1 MPSTGPGQP
10 SHPARTPLSHLHERA
25 GAWMFEFAGW
35 WMPVQYTGIVEEHRA
50 VRERAGLFDLSHMG
64 HLVVEGPDAAR
75 ALDALLTFGVGSQAV
90 GQARYGVMCLPGGG
104 IVDDLVVYREGPERF
119 RLVVNAACREKDRA
133 WVEQH
138 LAGWQAALADRTGD
152 VALVAVQGPRAQELL
167 VPLTR
172 GLDLEALGFFRFAEA
187 QVAGIRTTV
196 SRTGYTG
203 EDGFELFVEATD
215 AERLWQAL
223 MEQGAS
229 VGAVPVGLGARDTL
243 RLEARYPL
251 YGHDIDETTTPLE
264 AGLGWVVDFD
274 KPDFIGRHALVQQ
287 RAGGPLRRLVG
298 FVLEERGVPRE
309 GYALLDP
316 ESGRKLGAVT
326 SGTLS
331 PTLQRGIGM
340 GYVAAG
346 AAEPGR
352 LLGVEV
358 RGRSLPARIV
368 KGSFVPIRTRGR
380 TGTRKRPDQA
390 TG

>member
-1 MPSTGPGQP
+1 
-10 SHPARTPLSHLHERA
+10 
-25 GAWMFEFAGW
+25 
-35 WMPVQYTGIVEEHRA
+35 
-50 VRERAGLFDLSHMG
+50 
-64 HLVVEGPDAAR
+64 
-75 ALDALLTFGVGSQAV
+75 
-90 GQARYGVMCLPGGG
+90 
-104 IVDDLVVYREGPERF
+104 
-119 RLVVNAACREKDRA
+119 
-133 WVEQH
+133 
-138 LAGWQAALADRTGD
+138 
-152 VALVAVQGPRAQELL
+152 VAVQGPRAQELL